1 MGKER
6 GIVYVIDSDESV
18 RRAFARLIR
27 TEGFDAETFRSIDD
41 FLAGPRRKERSCV
54 VMDFPT
60 DNVPDSA
67 LMQRLAGCGVLTPI
81 VVVSTSDSSRDRNR
95 ARQLGAVSFFRK
107 PVDDRAL
114 LDSIRWAVS
123 WTWVR

>member
-1 MGKER
+1 MGTER

-27 TEGFDAETFRSIDD
+27 TEGFDAETFPSIGD
-41 FLAGPRRKERSCV
+41 FLAGERREEHSCV
-54 VMDFPT
+54 LIDFPV
-60 DNVPDSA
+60 DDFPDSG

-81 VVVSTSDSSRDRNR
+81 VVVSAGDSSRDRDR

-107 PVDDRAL
+107 PVDDQAL
-114 LDSIRWAVS
+114 LDSIRWAIS
-123 WTWVR
+123 RA